1 MWEKSVPAIR
11 IHCDSQSAIARA
23 QNNLYNGKS
32 CHIRRRH
39 KTTRQI
45 ISNVVITL
53 DYIKSVGNL
62 ADPFTNALPRDIVA
76 KSSKIMGL
84 KPIKEKCWGQKRLRQ
99 I

>member
-1 MWEKSVPAIR
+1 MWENLVSGIH

-76 KSSKIMGL
+76 KSSKRMGL
-84 KPIKEKCWGQKRLRQ
+84 KPIKKEDA
-99 I
+99 